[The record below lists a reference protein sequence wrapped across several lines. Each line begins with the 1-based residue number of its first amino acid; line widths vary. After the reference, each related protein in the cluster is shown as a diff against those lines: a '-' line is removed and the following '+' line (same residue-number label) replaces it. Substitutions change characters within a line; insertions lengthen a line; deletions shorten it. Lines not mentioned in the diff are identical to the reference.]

1 MGKTIFQISILAFLI
16 AGCAGS
22 RGKMSDNTARTYGRN
37 AFAHFNAGN
46 FDEALRMYQKALW
59 YAGRSD
65 HPLLKAHYSFNIGR
79 VYFEKGIFDSARQ
92 YFYDSYG
99 EFSFYKDTSQASF
112 TAGFLALAYASSGEM
127 DSAWEICR
135 GKYGRNQSAFWN
147 TICARV
153 CLLENNFTD
162 ASGLLEK
169 AALQYNI
176 KKDAHA
182 LALNCYYRALVDF
195 SNKSYSS
202 AHLLLD
208 SALTLLDRVP
218 GRYDRWKVLVGLSGV
233 EFCNGLEQNGYR
245 LYKRAQECAPMGI
258 SIPALERVRSCDKI
272 VY

>member
-1 MGKTIFQISILAFLI
+1 MRNLIFQISILAFLI

-22 RGKMSDNTARTYGRN
+22 RGKISDNTARNYGRS

-46 FDEALRMYQKALW
+46 FDEALKMYKRALW

-65 HPLLKAHYSFNIGR
+65 YPLLRAHYSFNIGR

-99 EFSFYKDTSQASF
+99 EFLFYKDSSQASS
-112 TAGFLALAYASSGEM
+112 TAGFLALAYASSGKR

-147 TICARV
+147 TIRARV
-153 CLLENNFTD
+153 CLLENNSTD
-162 ASGLLEK
+162 AAGLLEK
-169 AALQYNI
+169 AALQYNG

-182 LALNCYYRALVDF
+182 LALNCYYRASVVF

-202 AHLLLD
+202 ARLLLD
-208 SALTLLDRVP
+208 SALILFDRVP

-245 LYKRAQECAPMGI
+245 FYKRAQECAPLGI
-258 SIPALERVRSCDKI
+258 SIPALERVRSCDRF